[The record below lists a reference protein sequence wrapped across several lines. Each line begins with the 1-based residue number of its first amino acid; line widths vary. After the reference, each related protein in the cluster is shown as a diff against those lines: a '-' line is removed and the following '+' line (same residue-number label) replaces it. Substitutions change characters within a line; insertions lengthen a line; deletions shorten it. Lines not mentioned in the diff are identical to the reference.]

1 MKKLIFIILILFCYT
16 AWAQATFIIETI
28 PDYTPPEDFI
38 YIAGSFNDW
47 NGGDDTY
54 QMYKNTNDQ
63 WQVIL
68 EGFASGSY
76 IEYKFTRG
84 SWNKVEKGPNGEEI
98 PNRQFT
104 FGNGDTIYIV
114 IENWADMNPNL
125 STAAENVVIMDDE
138 FYMPQ
143 LDRYRRIWLYLP
155 PDYETSGQ
163 SYPVIYMHDGQN
175 LFDAYTSGYGE
186 WEVDET
192 LNDIFGRGHAVPI
205 VVGIDHGGSARVDE
219 LTPWY
224 NSAYGGGEGDEYL
237 AFIVET
243 LKPYIDTTYRTLP
256 DRENTGIMGSSLGGL
271 ISTYG
276 AIKYQ
281 DVFSRSGPFSPAY
294 WINNDSIW
302 DFITAAGFQQDVMF
316 YQNVGELEG
325 DDYIDLMYQMR
336 NKLIATGFHNVMSK
350 LIPDAAH
357 NEQTWRDDF
366 EEAYFW
372 LFREYA
378 DIPEI
383 DRDAKYIS
391 VFPNPC
397 SNILSIKGLA
407 NLNIQLIEIIN
418 NYGQTM
424 KQVKNYSSDSGLD
437 ISELPTGSYLV
448 KVITDKHSYT
458 AKFIKR

>member
-1 MKKLIFIILILFCYT
+1 M
-16 AWAQATFIIETI
+16 
-28 PDYTPPEDFI
+28 
-38 YIAGSFNDW
+38 
-47 NGGDDTY
+47 
-54 QMYKNTNDQ
+54 
-63 WQVIL
+63 
-68 EGFASGSY
+68 
-76 IEYKFTRG
+76 
-84 SWNKVEKGPNGEEI
+84 
-98 PNRQFT
+98 
-104 FGNGDTIYIV
+104 
-114 IENWADMNPNL
+114 
-125 STAAENVVIMDDE
+125 
-138 FYMPQ
+138 
-143 LDRYRRIWLYLP
+143 
-155 PDYETSGQ
+155 
-163 SYPVIYMHDGQN
+163 
-175 LFDAYTSGYGE
+175 
-186 WEVDET
+186 
-192 LNDIFGRGHAVPI
+192 
-205 VVGIDHGGSARVDE
+205 
-219 LTPWY
+219 
-224 NSAYGGGEGDEYL
+224 EGDEYL